1 MKSRNHLLDGDLE
14 TIAIDVT
21 EQPIERPTKRQCLY
35 YSGKQ
40 KLHTIKVQLVI
51 CLATLEILSVVCRK
65 GKVHDYRIFK
75 ESCLAIAPE
84 INKLADSGY
93 QGIAK
98 LYTNGY
104 TPIKKTWN
112 QSLTGE
118 ASKFNREFAGRR
130 IPIDGARFSAL
141 SKKPIQGNIET
152 RVRHGMLWLRLS
164 TSGIQPKYLN
174 QHSH

>member
-1 MKSRNHLLDGDLE
+1 MKNRKHLLDGDLE

-118 ASKFNREFAGRR
+118 ASKFNRELAGRR
-130 IPIDGARFSAL
+130 IPIEHANRWCQIFRIV
-141 SKKPIQGNIET
+141 KET
-152 RVRHGMLWLRLS
+152 YPGKHR
-164 TSGIQPKYLN
+164 N
-174 QHSH
+174 